1 MKICMMCCLSK
12 PIKKENDNKPC
23 VNCIHEYNY
32 SCYECLDNMQKERE
46 KQLRDIY
53 DKMKIA
59 GFI

>member
-1 MKICMMCCLSK
+1 MCCLSK